1 MAEYITKEQ
10 ALQAFEKAER
20 LSTGFSRLSFFG
32 HFGFELAVIPTAD
45 VVEVAHAYWDGVAPV
60 VHAEDENGEMQ
71 IVYDVFECSRCGCV
85 HLGSPNARWEYCP
98 DCGARMDLEL
108 PMCEKEGEGK

>member
-1 MAEYITKEQ
+1 MTEYITKEQ

-45 VVEVAHAYWDGVAPV
+45 VAPV
-60 VHAEDENGEMQ
+60 VHGEWVWQEDALVCSICERPAPTKGDYVQ
-71 IVYDVFECSRCGCV
+71 IET
-85 HLGSPNARWEYCP
+85 PYCP
-98 DCGARMDLEL
+98 QCGARMDGDE
-108 PMCEKEGEGK
+108 E

>member
-45 VVEVAHAYWDGVAPV
+45 VAPV
-60 VHAEDENGEMQ
+60 VHGEWVWQEDTLVCSIYERPAPTEGYYVQ
-71 IVYDVFECSRCGCV
+71 IETQ
-85 HLGSPNARWEYCP
+85 YCP
-98 DCGARMDLEL
+98 QCGTRMEV
-108 PMCEKEGEGK
+108 EE

>member
-1 MAEYITKEQ
+1 MSEYITKDQ
-10 ALQAFEKAER
+10 AYDAAMDGISNHNPMSTVYIGEDISDAIDAV
-20 LSTGFSRLSFFG
+20 LS
-32 HFGFELAVIPTAD
+32 AD
-45 VVEVAHAYWDGVAPV
+45 VVEVVHAYWDGVAPV

-108 PMCEKEGEGK
+108 PMCEKEW

>member
-10 ALQAFEKAER
+10 ALFIAIYAANSGNLDMVQ
-20 LSTGFSRLSFFG
+20 
-32 HFGFELAVIPTAD
+32 ELLNTAPTAD

-71 IVYDVFECSRCGCV
+71 VVYDVFECSRCGCV
-85 HLGSPNARWEYCP
+85 HLGSPNARWTYCP
-98 DCGARMDLEL
+98 DCGAKMDLEL
-108 PMCEKEGEGK
+108 PMCEKEGEG

>member
-1 MAEYITKEQ
+1 MTEYITKEQ
-10 ALQAFEKAER
+10 ALYIASYAANTGNLDKAR
-20 LSTGFSRLSFFG
+20 KLLDV
-32 HFGFELAVIPTAD
+32 APTAD
-45 VVEVAHAYWDGVAPV
+45 VMEVAHAYWDGVAPV

-71 IVYDVFECSRCGCV
+71 IVYDVFECSRCGCI

-98 DCGARMDLEL
+98 NCGARMDLEL